1 MRASSNPIDR
11 SKDASA
17 GIDRTL
23 RFLLLPT
30 DVCARHFIFIQWVH
44 HVFRLQVFPFQG
56 WANIYTSRQ
65 KKTFCVELRGDFL
78 LREKG
83 ELEKREGAVEE

>member
-1 MRASSNPIDR
+1 VPAATLSIDQ
-11 SKDASA
+11 KAHQQ
-17 GIDRTL
+17 GYIVVL
-23 RFLLLPT
+23 YVFFFFQLM
-30 DVCARHFIFIQWVH
+30 CARHFIFIQWVH
-44 HVFRLQVFPFQG
+44 HVFRLQVFSFQG